1 MGSGIVLAGGRG
13 TRLGGEKAGALL
25 DGRPLVEHVIG
36 AIRAAALEPL
46 VVAKADTPL
55 PPLDCPLVIEPDLP
69 RHPLCGVIAGLRAIG
84 AADAIVCPTDMPRVS
99 GELLRW
105 LFELPDALALVA
117 DQPLLGRYSATLLP
131 ALEAILPLELPM
143 REVGRRLGARIVSE
157 AELRRF
163 GDPARLLL
171 NVNTAAELARAEG

>member
-69 RHPLCGVIAGLRAIG
+69 QHPLCGVIAGLRAIG

-99 GELLRW
+99 
-105 LFELPDALALVA
+105 
-117 DQPLLGRYSATLLP
+117 
-131 ALEAILPLELPM
+131 
-143 REVGRRLGARIVSE
+143 
-157 AELRRF
+157 
-163 GDPARLLL
+163 
-171 NVNTAAELARAEG
+171 